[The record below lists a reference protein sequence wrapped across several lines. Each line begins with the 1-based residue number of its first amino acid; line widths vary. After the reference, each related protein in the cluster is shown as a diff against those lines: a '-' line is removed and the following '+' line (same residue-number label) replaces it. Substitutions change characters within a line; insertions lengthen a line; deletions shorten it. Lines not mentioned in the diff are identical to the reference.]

1 MTFIILGSSMLKIL
15 LTIGVVTLTLS
26 ACGGSSNSTE
36 PTSNNTPPTPPTSA
50 TTYTGMFL
58 DAAVEG
64 LNYTTTSQSGKTN
77 ADGEFV
83 FQLDEDVTFSIGDI
97 VLPSVKAAMY
107 ITPLDIYSTENISQ
121 LEVVNLL
128 RLLQSLDVD
137 GDPSNNIQIS
147 DTSHQL
153 ATGLTI
159 DFAALDFEQQVA
171 DLIANSNVLNQELIS
186 ADMAIDHFQQT
197 LDGLNNQG
205 VTTCGTGHAKIG
217 YSGDFET
224 FAHNVSGKATI
235 IDDCTIEISL
245 FSYDGGGPD
254 VYMYGAK
261 AHDYSGSSAF
271 ALGPKLN
278 GRVHNNEKFLIKLP
292 NGKTLDD
299 LTGLSVWC
307 VDFAAD
313 FGHMEFTP

>member
-1 MTFIILGSSMLKIL
+1 MLKKL
-15 LTIGVVTLTLS
+15 LISSIVTLTLS
-26 ACGGSSNSTE
+26 GCGGSSSSTE
-36 PTSNNTPPTPPTSA
+36 PVSNNLPSIPTAPL
-50 TTYTGMFL
+50 TYTGIFL

-64 LNYTTTSQSGKTN
+64 LNYTTESQSGKTN
-77 ADGEFV
+77 VDGEFI
-83 FQLDEDVTFSIGDI
+83 FQLNEDITFSIGDI
-97 VLPSVKAAMY
+97 VLPSVKAATY
-107 ITPLDIYSTENISQ
+107 ITPLDIYSTEDISQ

-153 ATGLTI
+153 ATGLTL

-205 VTTCGTGHAKIG
+205 VTSCGTAHAKIG

-235 IDDCTIEISL
+235 IDDCTIEISQ

-261 AHDYSGSSAF
+261 DHDYNSSSAF
-271 ALGPKLN
+271 SLGPKLN
-278 GRVHNNEKFLIKLP
+278 GRVHNNESFLIKLP